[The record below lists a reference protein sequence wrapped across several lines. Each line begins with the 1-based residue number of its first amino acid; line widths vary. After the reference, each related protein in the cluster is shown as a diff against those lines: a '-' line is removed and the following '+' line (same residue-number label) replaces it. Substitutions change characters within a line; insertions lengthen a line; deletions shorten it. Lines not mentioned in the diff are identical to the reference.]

1 MAASTDPAR
10 RTVLAAGGVGLAAVL
25 VACGGSATSTGGTTA
40 DDGAASSDGS
50 GASGEVPGAS
60 GEESGALAAATEVPV
75 GGALAAS
82 LDSGPV
88 LVTQPTEGEFRAFS
102 AVCPHAGCTVQP
114 GDGELRCPC
123 HASRFD
129 LATGEVLGGPA
140 PSPLPEIAVTVADGQ
155 VLPA

>member
-10 RTVLAAGGVGLAAVL
+10 RTVLAAAGGVGLAAVL
-25 VACGGSATSTGGTTA
+25 AACGGSATSTGGTTA

-50 GASGEVPGAS
+50 GAS

-88 LVTQPTEGEFRAFS
+88 LVTQPAEGEFRAFS

>member
-10 RTVLAAGGVGLAAVL
+10 RTVLAAAGGVGLAAVL
-25 VACGGSATSTGGTTA
+25 AACGGSATSTGGTTA

-50 GASGEVPGAS
+50 GAS

-140 PSPLPEIAVTVADGQ
+140 PSPLPEIAVTVSDGQ